1 MAHMSNRERIARA
14 AEEARLAKG
23 EREAKKTA
31 SKDSVKAPAAPR
43 PKRAP
48 KAPQRMKVIWEVCNG
63 NGKVIQTFA
72 YPDKA
77 AAEAATD
84 TLSRSKAST
93 HILRQ
98 TKVPME

>member
-1 MAHMSNRERIARA
+1 MARMSNRERIARA

-23 EREAKKTA
+23 EREAKKA
-31 SKDSVKAPAAPR
+31 AKDEVKASAAPR
-43 PKRAP
+43 AKRAP

-77 AAEAATD
+77 EAEAATD
-84 TLSRSKAST
+84 ALSRSKAST